1 MPDHTERVLAELEHP
16 QFAEVDEWN
25 NVPIPVP
32 PVAASGLPFCHIIE
46 IAYRLK
52 VSCIETLSRIYMRIV
67 SKNKSW
73 CF

>member
-1 MPDHTERVLAELEHP
+1 MHDRMVAVLAELEHP

-32 PVAASGLPFCHIIE
+32 PVAASGLPFCNIIE
-46 IAYRLK
+46 IAYQLK

-73 CF
+73 SF